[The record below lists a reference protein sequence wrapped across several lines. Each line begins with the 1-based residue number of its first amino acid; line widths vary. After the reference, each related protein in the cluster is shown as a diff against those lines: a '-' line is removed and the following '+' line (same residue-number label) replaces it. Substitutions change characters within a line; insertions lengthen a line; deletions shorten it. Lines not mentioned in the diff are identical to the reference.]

1 MSVCIVAGTL
11 FSLLAAEQAKAQ
23 ANSPFPNASVSN
35 NDNNNSNNNSN
46 NNRNNNNNSNSNL
59 TDNLTGTR
67 EDTGVRSQT
76 IVPFFIN
83 TSPESKSTGN
93 TTTTITPS
101 SLSSSLESHSSINST
116 GSNFT
121 SSLASSVP
129 QNSTNWNSV
138 KTALGIQFM
147 VPPDWVANQFDDTN
161 SNGDKVRGINFTST
175 SKLWPSSY
183 SFFMVNVTENNENN
197 NRPTTLSTIADSLS
211 KPIQKNAKQNLTIS
225 GLPAYEIVSVKEIPS
240 LSEER
245 KVPQGEKE
253 RGLINITDIV
263 THSDGKTYHIR
274 YSVDVNDVAL
284 LSTFKNVLAT
294 IKIGDLQRLSLDN
307 NNASK
312 TQAQNLSSSLRED
325 KVEEEEEEQDNDI
338 DDVTSPSPVPLES
351 QEQNQQQS
359 SSSSPPPAQPFIP
372 APMQQPQSPYIQAPP
387 AMQQYPYSQ
396 PMIPS
401 SPYSLYD
408 QLPPYGIPQNPII
421 PPWQGEE
428 CLRLA
433 ECVAGIITNVASAD
447 IFDISSYAF
456 GDLEVQLSLVDAPDL
471 DMPGGLEARNFAES
485 YCPADI
491 EVLVDEDDGLQ
502 QPPGKLLGL
511 LYCGTYNI
519 INKISLN
526 QLLLQ
531 SGYGRV
537 DESACGVSEF
547 STAPWVLQYGC
558 N

>member
-1 MSVCIVAGTL
+1 MVVYISFILIMSVCIVAGIL

-23 ANSPFPNASVSN
+23 PNSHFPNASVSN
-35 NDNNNSNNNSN
+35 NDSNR
-46 NNRNNNNNSNSNL
+46 NNRNNNL

-67 EDTGVRSQT
+67 ENTGITSQT

-83 TSPESKSTGN
+83 TSPESKSKGN

-101 SLSSSLESHSSINST
+101 SLSSSLESHSSINSI

-147 VPPDWVANQFDDTN
+147 VPPNWVANQFEDAN
-161 SNGDKVRGINFTST
+161 SDGDKVRGINFT
-175 SKLWPSSY
+175 KLRPNSH

-197 NRPTTLSTIADSLS
+197 NQPTTLSTIADSLS
-211 KPIQKNAKQNLTIS
+211 KSIQKNAKRNLTIS
-225 GLPAYEIVSVKEIPS
+225 GLPAYEIISVKQIPS
-240 LSEER
+240 LSEEQ
-245 KVPQGEKE
+245 KVGEKE
-253 RGLINITDIV
+253 GGLINITDIV
-263 THSDGKTYHIR
+263 THSDSKTYHIR
-274 YSVDVNDVAL
+274 YGVAFNDVAL

-325 KVEEEEEEQDNDI
+325 KAEEEEEEEEQDNDI
-338 DDVTSPSPVPLES
+338 DDITSRSPVPLES
-351 QEQNQQQS
+351 REQNQQQS
-359 SSSSPPPAQPFIP
+359 SSSPPPPAQPFIP
-372 APMQQPQSPYIQAPP
+372 APMQQPQSPYIQTPP

-401 SPYSLYD
+401 SPYSPYD
-408 QLPPYGIPQNPII
+408 QLPPYQNPII

-471 DMPGGLEARNFAES
+471 DMPGGVEARNFAES

>member
-1 MSVCIVAGTL
+1 MSVWIVVGTL

-23 ANSPFPNASVSN
+23 PNSPFPNASVSN
-35 NDNNNSNNNSN
+35 NDSNRNNNNSNN
-46 NNRNNNNNSNSNL
+46 NL

-67 EDTGVRSQT
+67 ENTGVTSQT

-83 TSPESKSTGN
+83 TSPESKSKGN
-93 TTTTITPS
+93 TTTTSTRS

-116 GSNFT
+116 GNNFT
-121 SSLASSVP
+121 SSLPSSVP

-138 KTALGIQFM
+138 KTALGIEFM
-147 VPPDWVANQFDDTN
+147 VPPDWVANQFEDAN
-161 SNGDKVRGINFTST
+161 SDGDKVRGINFTST
-175 SKLWPSSY
+175 SKSRPSSY
-183 SFFMVNVTENNENN
+183 SFFMVNVTENNEDNN
-197 NRPTTLSTIADSLS
+197 QPTTLSTIADSLS
-211 KPIQKNAKQNLTIS
+211 KSIQKNAKQNLTIS

-245 KVPQGEKE
+245 KVQLGEKE
-253 RGLINITDIV
+253 RGLININITDIV

-274 YSVDVNDVAL
+274 YGVDVKDVAL
-284 LSTFKNVLAT
+284 LSTLKNVLAT

-307 NNASK
+307 NSASK
-312 TQAQNLSSSLRED
+312 IEAQNLSSSLRED

-338 DDVTSPSPVPLES
+338 DDISSPSAVPLES
-351 QEQNQQQS
+351 REQNQQQQSPS
-359 SSSSPPPAQPFIP
+359 SSPPAQPFVL

-401 SPYSLYD
+401 SPYSPYN

-433 ECVAGIITNVASAD
+433 ECVSGIITNIASAD

-456 GDLEVQLSLVDAPDL
+456 GDLEAQLSLVDAPDL

-502 QPPGKLLGL
+502 QPPGRLLGL